1 MNWFKNMK
9 ISLKL
14 ITGFIIVAVIAGI
27 IGVVGIIN
35 INTLNSNDTA
45 LYTEKTVPISQL
57 SQISELYQR
66 SRVSIRD
73 IILLPKEADK
83 NKEADNLKNK
93 NAEIQ
98 KLTDQFDKLT
108 LTEKERSLF
117 NVYKTALNNY
127 LPYSDRIVGLVL
139 AKNEAG
145 AEELMLGGEAD
156 KASMDVQDA
165 IMNMESQMVADAK
178 TASYTNDNIAARS
191 VFTMIAFIAA
201 GMFLAVLLGLLI
213 SRTISIPIKKLEDAA
228 NKISNGD
235 IDIELETGRKDELG
249 VLTGAFNKIVL
260 SLHNLI
266 NDTNALSKAAEE
278 GKLDTRA
285 ELNKHN
291 GVYRKIV
298 NGVNST
304 LDLIVEPL
312 NQADQI
318 LEKISLNDYTMK
330 MDGNYRGVLKNFADS
345 INGVHARL
353 LSIQDNFMRISKG
366 DLSRLEEVRGIG
378 KRCENDK
385 LVPAMLATMLSIQ
398 ELIEESRML
407 VNASV
412 NGDLNVRGNAD
423 KFEGGY
429 KEIIEGMN
437 KTMDAVAEPIRKASA
452 VMDELAHGDLTVSM
466 DGDYKGEYAKIK
478 DSLNFVIS
486 SLNDVLNDI
495 NDAASQVA
503 AGSGQIAEGGQELS
517 QGATEQACS
526 IEELTASIEEIAAQT
541 KQNANDAGQANT
553 LSVNAKNNAIKGN
566 DQMKQ
571 MLDSMAEINESSANI
586 SKIIKVIDDIAFQTN
601 ILALN
606 AAVEAARAGQH
617 GKGFAVVAEEVR
629 NLAARS
635 ANASKETTALI
646 DGSIKKVEAGTKI
659 ANDTA
664 NELKNIVDEVNKV
677 ASLVEEIAEASNEQ
691 ATGVAQIDKG
701 IEQISQVVQS
711 NSASAEES
719 AAASEEL
726 SSQAEL
732 LKEMVEKFKL
742 KRGIK
747 ARDKYEP
754 KNKAAADR
762 KYTGEKTAAE
772 PSKSKIVLS
781 DNEFGKY

>member
-35 INTLNSNDTA
+35 INNINNNDTA
-45 LYTEKTVPISQL
+45 LYDKMTVPISQL

-66 SRVSIRD
+66 TRVSIRD
-73 IILLPKEADK
+73 IIIIPNEADK
-83 NKEADNLKNK
+83 NKEADNLKSK

-98 KLTDQFDKLT
+98 KLTDQFDKLM

-127 LPYSDRIVGLVL
+127 LPYSDRIVGLAL

-145 AEELMLGGEAD
+145 AAELLLGSEAD
-156 KASMDVQDA
+156 KASMDVQNA
-165 IMNMESQMVADAK
+165 IMNMESQMVADAR
-178 TASYTNDNIAARS
+178 ARSYANDNIAARS
-191 VFTMIAFIAA
+191 VFIMIAFIAA

-213 SRTISIPIKKLEDAA
+213 SRTISIPIKKLEDAV

-235 IDIELETGRKDELG
+235 INIDLESGRKDEIG
-249 VLTGAFNKIVL
+249 VLTEAFNKITAALKSLIKDTDML
-260 SLHNLI
+260 SEAASEGRLDKRADEGKFKGSYASIIKGVNGTLDAFIAPMSEGIQILKKMAI
-266 NDTNALSKAAEE
+266 NDFTMEMTGIYKGMLK
-278 GKLDTRA
+278 
-285 ELNKHN
+285 
-291 GVYRKIV
+291 
-298 NGVNST
+298 
-304 LDLIVEPL
+304 
-312 NQADQI
+312 
-318 LEKISLNDYTMK
+318 DY
-330 MDGNYRGVLKNFADS
+330 ADS
-345 INGVHARL
+345 INDVHKRL
-353 LSIQDNFMRISKG
+353 LSVQDNFIRVSKG
-366 DLSRLEEVRGIG
+366 DISRLQEVVNVG
-378 KRCENDK
+378 KRSENDE
-385 LVPAMLATMLSIQ
+385 LIPAMISTLQAIHDLIDESNMLQ
-398 ELIEESRML
+398 
-407 VNASV
+407 NASV
-412 NGDLNVRGNAD
+412 NGDLNIRGNAN

-437 KTMDAVAEPIRKASA
+437 KTLDAVAEPIRKASA

-466 DGDYKGEYAKIK
+466 DGDYKGEYGKIK

-517 QGATEQACS
+517 QGATEQASS

-541 KQNANDAGQANT
+541 KQNAKDAGQANT

-571 MLDSMAEINESSANI
+571 MLDSMAEINESSTNI

-664 NELKNIVDEVNKV
+664 NELKNIVEEVNKV
-677 ASLVEEIAEASNEQ
+677 ALLVEEIAEASNEQ

-732 LKEMVEKFKL
+732 LKQMVEKFKL
-742 KRGIK
+742 NRGIK
-747 ARDKYEP
+747 VRDKYEP
-754 KNKAAADR
+754 KNKAAAV
-762 KYTGEKTAAE
+762 

>member
-35 INTLNSNDTA
+35 INNINNNDTA
-45 LYTEKTVPISQL
+45 LYGKMTVPISQL
-57 SQISELYQR
+57 SRISELYQR
-66 SRVSIRD
+66 TRVSIRD
-73 IILLPKEADK
+73 IIVLPNVEDK
-83 NKEADNLKNK
+83 NKEADNLKSM

-98 KLTDQFDKLT
+98 RLTDQFDKLT

-145 AEELMLGGEAD
+145 AAELLLGSEAD
-156 KASMDVQDA
+156 KASMNVQNA
-165 IMNMESQMVADAK
+165 VMNMESQMVADARAK
-178 TASYTNDNIAARS
+178 SYANDDIAARS

-235 IDIELETGRKDELG
+235 INIDLESGRKDEIG
-249 VLTGAFNKIVL
+249 VLTEAFNKIAAALKSLIKDTDML
-260 SLHNLI
+260 SEAASEGRLDKRADEGKFKGSYASIIKGVNGTLDAFIAPLSEGIQILKKMAI
-266 NDTNALSKAAEE
+266 NDFTMEMTGTYKGMLK
-278 GKLDTRA
+278 
-285 ELNKHN
+285 
-291 GVYRKIV
+291 
-298 NGVNST
+298 
-304 LDLIVEPL
+304 
-312 NQADQI
+312 
-318 LEKISLNDYTMK
+318 DY
-330 MDGNYRGVLKNFADS
+330 ADS
-345 INGVHARL
+345 INDVHTRL
-353 LSIQDNFMRISKG
+353 LSVQDNFIRVSKG
-366 DLSRLEEVRGIG
+366 DISRLQEFINIG
-378 KRCENDK
+378 KRSENDE
-385 LVPAMLATMLSIQ
+385 LIPAMISTLQAIHDLIDESNML
-398 ELIEESRML
+398 E
-407 VNASV
+407 NASV
-412 NGDLNVRGNAD
+412 NGDLNIRGNAN

-466 DGDYKGEYAKIK
+466 DGDYKGEYGKIK

-517 QGATEQACS
+517 QGATEQASS

-541 KQNANDAGQANT
+541 KQNAKDAGQANT

-571 MLDSMAEINESSANI
+571 MLDSMAEINESSTNI

-664 NELKNIVDEVNKV
+664 NELKNIVEEVNKV

-732 LKEMVEKFKL
+732 LKQMVEKFKL

-747 ARDKYEP
+747 VRDKYES
-754 KNKAAADR
+754 KNKIAAV
-762 KYTGEKTAAE
+762 